1 VLPVAIAE
9 ASGPT
14 LEAVTTLEAA
24 SGWTAVT
31 ARTVGSVSPSA
42 TAAWSRGERPATRR
56 AIAKWPVAARTTVA
70 TGLAAAFTRTVPA
83 SAESRRSARTGIP
96 AFTSVRPI
104 RPERA
109 LAPVPAEATAVPAG
123 PVIAVAIPV
132 GPTLTAAT
140 LAVTVG
146 AALTA
151 AALPITVGAA
161 LTAAALPITIRPTL
175 TAATPAVTVGAALTA
190 ATPAVTVG
198 AALTAVTPAVTV
210 GAALT
215 AATLAVTEG
224 PTLTSVAV
232 AVLPVA
238 VAPLAVPAVAVLP
251 VLTLPV
257 TVLAPRGAVA
267 LRTTGIAAEPGR
279 AVPFP
284 AAVRTAGPG
293 VTARSPTGAP
303 SRAARAAEVAVT
315 TVLAWR
321 PAT

>member
-1 VLPVAIAE
+1 MLPVAIAE

-140 LAVTVG
+140 LAVT
-146 AALTA
+146 
-151 AALPITVGAA
+151 
-161 LTAAALPITIRPTL
+161 
-175 TAATPAVTVGAALTA
+175 
-190 ATPAVTVG
+190 
-198 AALTAVTPAVTV
+198 
-210 GAALT
+210 
-215 AATLAVTEG
+215 EG

>member
-1 VLPVAIAE
+1 MARPVEVLPVAIAE

-190 ATPAVTVG
+190 
-198 AALTAVTPAVTV
+198 VTPAVTV